1 MKLLTRGRVIA
12 AVGIV
17 ALGVVVLARGTNK
30 TSDTRPK
37 RVSVPYD
44 WSHRHVVFS
53 KPGNAQQAVKLQQE
67 PRYWH
72 QLLRRNAM
80 GRRPGTI
87 PGALELRLQ
96 DAARVRRMK
105 PDPASPLGRD
115 WAVSLG
121 TGASTGSASFPQ
133 FPAKFTF
140 DISQDSITCTDF
152 VAYPTS
158 VAGVTGASEASPGQP
173 SIIAYENLY
182 SASDGSGACGTNGPT
197 IAWAYNTNASGD
209 STGVVNGSPVTSG
222 DGTKIAF
229 VESNPSGSVL
239 HLLQFIEFDGLDN
252 NGVMVVV
259 TPTNLLTAGNDW
271 NACPPGQSCMISLA
285 LSPSTA
291 TNAAPFYNFA
301 FDELYIGDDSGVLHK
316 FTGVF
321 NGTPTEVTTGW
332 PITVHA
338 GKALTPAVQDSNTNT
353 LFVGDSSGLLSFVR
367 DTGST
372 TGACA
377 IGVPPCLGSVTL
389 HATDGSAGINDP
401 PTLDPTTGK
410 VFVFVGD
417 SGANNVITGVA
428 RGAYLVQ
435 SNEDLTGVIRLS
447 QGRFGAPLHTGAF
460 DDTYF
465 NSSPGATAGFMW
477 VCGKGATDVATL
489 RRVAFNANGTIKSGG
504 AAVRPLGSTLGAAG
518 QCSPVTEI
526 FNPNIGAGTDLI
538 FLSVDTGDLRRIGPP
553 LPNPPGNLTNC
564 VGTGC
569 MLAFDITAGT
579 LPVHVLSSIPE
590 LGGSSGIIID
600 NIGTDPQEANIYFSR
615 LKQSALSSC
624 GGSGATLVGCAVKLT
639 QAGLN

>member
-1 MKLLTRGRVIA
+1 MRLLRQGKLIA

-17 ALGVVVLARGTNK
+17 ALGVVVIAHGTSKSSSARP
-30 TSDTRPK
+30 R
-37 RVSVPYD
+37 RVSAPYD
-44 WSHRHVVFS
+44 WSHRHVIFS
-53 KPGNAQQAVKLQQE
+53 KPATPQQAAQLQRE

-72 QLLRRNAM
+72 QLLRRNAV
-80 GRRPGTI
+80 GRRPGAVS
-87 PGALELRLQ
+87 GALELGLR
-96 DAARVRRMK
+96 DAATIRGTK
-105 PDPASPLGRD
+105 PAPASPLGRD

-121 TGASTGSASFPQ
+121 TGASTGSARFPQ

-140 DISQDSITCTDF
+140 DISPDSITCTDF
-152 VAYPTS
+152 VAFPTS
-158 VAGVTGASEASPGQP
+158 VAGVTGISEASPGQP
-173 SIIAYENLY
+173 SIVAYENLY
-182 SASDGSGACGTNGPT
+182 SATDGSGACPTNGPT
-197 IAWAYNTNASGD
+197 ISWAYNTNASGD
-209 STGVVNGSPVTSG
+209 VTGVVNGSPAMSG
-222 DGTKIAF
+222 DGTRIAF

-239 HLLQFIEFDGLDN
+239 HLLQFIEFEGLDN

-301 FDELYIGDDSGVLHK
+301 FDELFVGDDSGVLHK

-338 GKALTPAVQDSNTNT
+338 GAGLTPPVQDSTTNT
-353 LFVGDSSGLLSFVR
+353 LFVGDSTGLLSFVR

-377 IGVPPCLGSVTL
+377 IGVPPCVGSVTI
-389 HATDGSAGINDP
+389 HATDGSASINDP

-417 SGANNVITGVA
+417 SGANNAVTGVA

-435 SNEDLTGVIRLS
+435 ANEDLTGVIRLN

-460 DDTYF
+460 DNTYF

-477 VCGKGATDVATL
+477 VCGKGATDVPTL
-489 RRVAFNANGTIKSGG
+489 RRVAFNAADGAIKSGG
-504 AAVRPLGSTLGAAG
+504 AVIRPVGSGAG
-518 QCSPVTEI
+518 NQCSPVTEI

-538 FLSVDTGDLRRIGPP
+538 FFSVDQGDLAHIGPP
-553 LPNPPGNLTNC
+553 PGNATNC
-564 VGTGC
+564 PGTGC
-569 MLAFDITAGT
+569 VMAADITSGT
-579 LPVHVLSSIPE
+579 VPLHILSSFGE
-590 LGGSSGIIID
+590 LGGTSGIIID
-600 NIGTDPQEANIYFSR
+600 NVGTDPQEANIYFSR
-615 LKQSALSSC
+615 LRQSALSSC
-624 GGSGATLVGCAVKLT
+624 GGSGASLVGCAVKLT

>member
-1 MKLLTRGRVIA
+1 MKLLTRGRLIA

-17 ALGVVVLARGTNK
+17 ALGVVVIARGTNK
-30 TSDTRPK
+30 TSDPRPK

-53 KPGNAQQAVKLQQE
+53 KPANAQQAAQLQRE
-67 PRYWH
+67 PRYLH
-72 QLLRRNAM
+72 QLLRRTAM
-80 GRRPGTI
+80 GRT
-87 PGALELRLQ
+87 GAFLGAPELGLR
-96 DAARVRRMK
+96 DAARVRGIKR
-105 PDPASPLGRD
+105 DPASPLGRD

-121 TGASTGSASFPQ
+121 TGASTGSANFPQ

-152 VAYPTS
+152 AAFPTS
-158 VAGVTGASEASPGQP
+158 VAGVTGTSEASPGQP

-182 SASDGSGACGTNGPT
+182 SATDGSGACPTNGPT

-209 STGVVNGSPVTSG
+209 TTGVVNGSPVTSG

-252 NGVMVVV
+252 NGVLVVV

-338 GKALTPAVQDSNTNT
+338 GAALTPAVQDSNTNT
-353 LFVGDSSGLLSFVR
+353 LFVGDADGVLSSVL

-372 TGACA
+372 TGTCA
-377 IGVPPCLGSVTL
+377 IGVPPCVGSAII
-389 HATDGSAGINDP
+389 HATDGSAPINDP

-417 SGANNVITGVA
+417 SGVNNAITGVGQ
-428 RGAYLVQ
+428 GAYLVQ
-435 SNEDLTGVIRLS
+435 ANEDLTGVIRLS

-460 DDTYF
+460 DNTYF

-477 VCGKGATDVATL
+477 LCGKGATDVPTL
-489 RRVAFNANGTIKSGG
+489 RRVAFNADGTIKSGG
-504 AAVRPLGSTLGAAG
+504 AVVRPVGSLTGAAN
-518 QCSPVTEI
+518 QCSPVTEV
-526 FNPNIGAGTDLI
+526 FNPNIGVGTDLI
-538 FLSVDTGDLRRIGPP
+538 FFSVDSGDLAHIGPP
-553 LPNPPGNLTNC
+553 PGNATNC
-564 VGTGC
+564 PGTGC
-569 MLAFDITAGT
+569 VMAADITSGT
-579 LPVHVLSSIPE
+579 VPTHILSSFGE
-590 LGGSSGIIID
+590 LGGTSGIIID
-600 NIGTDPQEANIYFSR
+600 NVGTDPQESNIYFSR